1 MSTDQI
7 FIVTIQNMVN
17 SYVSTDREPATVKS
31 QWNWQKKDANKE
43 LLTNVKSLLEKVSNC
58 ETAMA
63 CAKWMVTQLP
73 SGKLSSHS
81 TVYLYTFL
89 EIYAG

>member
-1 MSTDQI
+1 
-7 FIVTIQNMVN
+7 MVN
-17 SYVSTDREPATVKS
+17 SYVSTDKEPATVKS

-58 ETAMA
+58 EMAMA

-73 SGKLSSHS
+73 SGKLSTHL
-81 TVYLYTFL
+81 TVNTQLASWYGVNCMQFISKMKTKN
-89 EIYAG
+89 